1 MITDSLNITHKNMYL
16 KIFYLLA
23 FLTVLTFLQPFVIG
37 NSLQD
42 TVLIQMFLALVKSI
56 LIVAYYMHIKYESKL
71 YKVIVLMAIVVLCIF
86 FIITA
91 SDAIF
96 RNESFDLFK

>member
-1 MITDSLNITHKNMYL
+1 MITNSLNINHKKMYL
-16 KIFYLLA
+16 KIFYLLF
-23 FLTVLTFLQPFVIG
+23 FLTVLTFLQPFIIG
-37 NSLQD
+37 DTLQD
-42 TVLIQMFLALVKSI
+42 TVLIQMLLAFVKSI
-56 LIVAYYMHIKYESKL
+56 LIIAYYMHIKYESNL
-71 YKVIVLMAIVVLCIF
+71 YKIIVLMAIIVLSIF